1 MFPAV
6 AEAKVVHA
14 EKVTCFPVG
23 TTPPQAPV
31 CVPEAVPASGDEVAI
46 AKDKVDAPLEIRKG
60 VPEALGDE
68 RVARATPEPPA
79 SAEDRGDIVVE
90 HFLPEADISV
100 ARPRHRSAE

>member
-6 AEAKVVHA
+6 AEAKDVHA
-14 EKVTCFPVG
+14 REGHVLPVG

-60 VPEALGDE
+60 VPELLGDD
-68 RVARATPEPPA
+68 RVARATRSRLPRPK
-79 SAEDRGDIVVE
+79 IVGT
-90 HFLPEADISV
+90 
-100 ARPRHRSAE
+100 